1 MNVARGFR
9 RKREENGMEQQELA
23 KRAEVSKALICSIE
37 KGQRMP
43 SLETVI
49 AVAEVF
55 RCPIDELLDRD
66 IEEVRT

>member
-23 KRAEVSKALICSIE
+23 GRAGVSRALICSIE

-43 SLETVI
+43 
-49 AVAEVF
+49 
-55 RCPIDELLDRD
+55 
-66 IEEVRT
+66 